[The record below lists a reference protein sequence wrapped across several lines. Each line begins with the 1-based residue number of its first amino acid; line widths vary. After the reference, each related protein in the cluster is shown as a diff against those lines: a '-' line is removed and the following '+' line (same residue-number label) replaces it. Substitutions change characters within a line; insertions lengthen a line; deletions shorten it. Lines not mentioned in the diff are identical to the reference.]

1 VQQLLQIVAILVIL
15 LILLRVSLR
24 LRGKSFGLRGRITTL
39 NIATGALSGLM
50 AATLVA
56 AAASAAGIGA
66 GGAGGPGAADP
77 SDAGYSILI
86 EALRS
91 VMPFAGAI
99 FGGLAGYLLL
109 GTVWQWLVRSES
121 TTAQAWL
128 RRAQIAVCLASLL
141 AWASRLI

>member
-1 VQQLLQIVAILVIL
+1 VQQLLQVVAILVVL

-39 NIATGALSGLM
+39 NIATGALAGLM

-56 AAASAAGIGA
+56 TVSSA
-66 GGAGGPGAADP
+66 GGGGAADP
-77 SDAGYSILI
+77 SDAGYGILV

-91 VMPFAGAI
+91 VMPFAGAV

-109 GTVWQWLVRSES
+109 GTIWQWLVRSES

-128 RRAQIAVCLASLL
+128 RRAQIAVCLAALL
-141 AWASRLI
+141 VWAFRLVQ

>member
-1 VQQLLQIVAILVIL
+1 MQQLLQIVAILVIL

-24 LRGKSFGLRGRITTL
+24 LRGKSFGLRGRITAL
-39 NIATGALSGLM
+39 NIATGALTGLM

-56 AAASAAGIGA
+56 AAASSASGS
-66 GGAGGPGAADP
+66 DS
-77 SDAGYSILI
+77 SDAGYGILV

-128 RRAQIAVCLASLL
+128 RRAQITVCLACLL
-141 AWASRLI
+141 VWAFRLIQ